1 MRRMLAVLCALVP
14 ALLPGAASGAAPA
27 SSASADSTLRN
38 ALNRVMRFAGSQS
51 GAYVVDLSNGR
62 ALYNRRG
69 TTRRVPASNQ
79 KLFTTGTAL
88 LRLGV
93 SGRLNTVVMSTGSVD
108 AAGLHRG
115 NLYLKGSGD
124 PTFGTT
130 AFIRSAYG
138 AGATIS
144 DLANRLVSSTGLTRL
159 EGDVIGDE
167 TYFDSFRGTPY
178 DGYRRSPF
186 LGGQLSGLAFNR
198 GLTVTGNF
206 QASPALYAA
215 AQLRAELIRLG
226 VGVTGT
232 ARQAATPPGSGQFA
246 AVHSPTM
253 STLARF
259 TNRPSDNLF
268 AEQLLKVLGA
278 TFGGTGST
286 AAGAR
291 VVASRLSGFG
301 VRATVIDGSG
311 LSYRNL
317 VSPRDMTRFL
327 AGMRRSAVWAAFD
340 SSLAVAGR
348 SGTLAGRM
356 RGSTASG
363 RCRGKTGTL
372 PEVSALSGYCL
383 ARNGH
388 LLAFSFLMDRVRA
401 GPARARQDAMAVAV
415 ARYG

>member
-1 MRRMLAVLCALVP
+1 MRRMLAVLCVLA
-14 ALLPGAASGAAPA
+14 PGALPAGASGAAPA
-27 SSASADSTLRN
+27 STASADSTLRS

-51 GAYVVDLSNGR
+51 GAYVVDLSTGR

-79 KLFTTGTAL
+79 KVFTTGTAL

-93 SGRLNTVVMSTGSVD
+93 AGRISTAAMSTTPID
-108 AAGLHRG
+108 ASGVHRG
-115 NLYLKGSGD
+115 NLYLKGFGD

-138 AGATIS
+138 AGASVS
-144 DLANRLVSSTGLTRL
+144 DLAGRLVTGTGLARI
-159 EGDVIGDE
+159 EGDVVGDE

-178 DGYRRSPF
+178 DRYRRSPW
-186 LGGQLSGLAFNR
+186 LGGQLTALSFNR
-198 GLTVTGNF
+198 GLTASGNF

-215 AQLRAELIRLG
+215 SQFRAELVRLG
-226 VGVTGT
+226 VQVTGA
-232 ARQAATPPGSGQFA
+232 ARQGATPAGSTELA
-246 AVHSPTM
+246 AVQSPPM
-253 STLARF
+253 ATLARF

-268 AEQLLKVLGA
+268 AEQLIKLLGA
-278 TFGGTGST
+278 RLAGGGST

-291 VVASRLSGFG
+291 VIASQLSAFG

-327 AGMRRSAVWAAFD
+327 AAMRRSVAWAAFD

-356 RGSTASG
+356 RRTTAAG

-401 GPARARQDAMAVAV
+401 GPARARQDAMTVAV
-415 ARYG
+415 ARYR